1 MENGIDI
8 EALKND
14 KEFLENLKL
23 LEQEMREQNSISKG
37 YQLLNAKIVL
47 DQKDPKI
54 DEIFTFI
61 VEKAF
66 DRFGEQFSKG
76 EQFSIENEEDVA
88 TLRAIYE
95 FAMQRWSEGDIKGAS
110 ELFLALSSLVDDR
123 ELSDAFLVH
132 YGAVKSGYNFED
144 FIEKLAVVPEAQ
156 LTDNSSK
163 AYFITNFAQPLDIML
178 KMFEKEISKGIETLK
193 SVER

>member
-1 MENGIDI
+1 LENGIDI

-14 KEFLENLKL
+14 KEFLENLEL
-23 LEQEMREQNSISKG
+23 LEKEMKEQNSIAKG
-37 YQLLNAKIVL
+37 YQLLNAKIL
-47 DQKDPKI
+47 LNEQDPKI

-66 DRFGEQFSKG
+66 DRLAEHFAKTEEFKIS
-76 EQFSIENEEDVA
+76 NEEDVA

-95 FAMQRWSEGDIKGAS
+95 FAMQKWSEGDTKSAS
-110 ELFLALSSLVDDR
+110 ELFLALHLLTDDK

-132 YGAVKSGYNFED
+132 FGAVQSGYSFED

-156 LTDNSSK
+156 LTDDSSK
-163 AYFITNFAQPLDIML
+163 AYFIINFSQPLDIML
-178 KMFEKEISKGIETLK
+178 KMFEKEIKKGIETLK
-193 SVER
+193 SLEK